1 MKILLD
7 GNKYSNKL
15 EILKLFQFHLKEMYS
30 LNYDALIDVLSELKE
45 PIEIE
50 IINYQNIQNFNEFKD
65 VLDIICNDNSNIKYI
80 YKKRPNCY

>member
-15 EILKLFQFHLKEMYS
+15 EILKLFQFHLKAMYS

-80 YKKRPNCY
+80 YK

>member
-30 LNYDALIDVLSELKE
+30 LNYDALIDVLTSAKEFIKIIILNSLSIECINDLKE
-45 PIEIE
+45 TNMVAIDWKLKALMYGLT
-50 IINYQNIQNFNEFKD
+50 NCANI
-65 VLDIICNDNSNIKYI
+65 
-80 YKKRPNCY
+80 

>member
-50 IINYQNIQNFNEFKD
+50 IINYQNIQNFDEFKD

-80 YKKRPNCY
+80 YK

>member
-80 YKKRPNCY
+80 AILNSKV

>member
-7 GNKYSNKL
+7 GNKLSNKL

-80 YKKRPNCY
+80 YK

>member
-80 YKKRPNCY
+80 YK